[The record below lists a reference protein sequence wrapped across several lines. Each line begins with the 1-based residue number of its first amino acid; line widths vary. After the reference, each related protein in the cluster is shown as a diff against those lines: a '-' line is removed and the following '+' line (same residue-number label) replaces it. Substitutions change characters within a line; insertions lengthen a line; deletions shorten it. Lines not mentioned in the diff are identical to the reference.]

1 MKTRIIYKSE
11 VRDHEKYHCESL
23 RKRLERGKTEMIA
36 VIRKSRRE
44 IKSDVNSKIA

>member
-11 VRDHEKYHCESL
+11 VSDHEKYHCESL

-36 VIRKSRRE
+36 VIRTEKQKRNQ
-44 IKSDVNSKIA
+44 I